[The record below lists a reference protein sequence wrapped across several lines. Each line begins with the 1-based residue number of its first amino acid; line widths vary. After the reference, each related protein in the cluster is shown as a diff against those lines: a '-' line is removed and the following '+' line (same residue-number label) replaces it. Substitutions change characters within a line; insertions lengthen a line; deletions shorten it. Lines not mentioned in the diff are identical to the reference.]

1 MNMSD
6 VRDTT
11 TQGSRLLRK
20 PLKKKKQSHSIESI
34 LVADGDKFCPGSKI
48 GNKLQGLAPS
58 FWADA
63 LNVLLTWLRW
73 VHGIHA
79 LCQAFIV

>member
-1 MNMSD
+1 M
-6 VRDTT
+6 RDNT
-11 TQGSRLLRK
+11 TQGSRLSRQ
-20 PLKKKKQSHSIESI
+20 PLKKKKTHSIESI
-34 LVADGDKFCPGSKI
+34 LAVDGDKFFPGSKN

>member
-1 MNMSD
+1 M
-6 VRDTT
+6 RDNT
-11 TQGSRLLRK
+11 TQGSRLSRQ
-20 PLKKKKQSHSIESI
+20 PLKKKKKTHSIESI
-34 LVADGDKFCPGSKI
+34 LAVDSDKFFPGSKN